1 METLLLNATFEPLK
15 VISWQRA
22 VTLLFLGKVEV
33 VEQYEDEEI
42 SSVSFSIKMPS
53 VVRLLRMIRPRFR
66 RVKFSRLNVFLRDKY
81 SCQYCGSVMPT
92 TELTYDHILPR
103 SRGGRTEWENI
114 VTACVPCN
122 RQKGGR
128 TPSEAGMRLLRP
140 PVRPTSLP
148 SLKLTITFRKT
159 PESWRDYL
167 YWTATLVD

>member
-1 METLLLNATFEPLK
+1 METLLLNASFEPLK
-15 VISWQRA
+15 IISWQKA

-33 VEQYEDEEI
+33 VEQYEDEEV

-53 VVRLLRMIRPRFR
+53 VVRLLRLIRPRSR

-81 SCQYCGSVMPT
+81 TCQYCGSAMST

-128 TPSEAGMRLLRP
+128 TPGEAGMRLLKPPTRP
-140 PVRPTSLP
+140 SSLP
-148 SLKLTITFRKT
+148 TLKLTVTFRKT

>member
-15 VISWQRA
+15 IISWQRA

-33 VEQYEDEEI
+33 VEEYEDEDV

-53 VVRLLRMIRPRFR
+53 VVRLLRLIRPRSR
-66 RVKFSRLNVFLRDKY
+66 WVKFSRLNVFLRDKNT
-81 SCQYCGSVMPT
+81 CQYCGEKLPT
-92 TELTYDHILPR
+92 TDLTYDHIVPR
-103 SRGGRTEWENI
+103 SRGGRTEWQNI

-128 TPSEAGMRLLRP
+128 TPFEAGMRLVRQP
-140 PVRPTSLP
+140 GRPTSLP
-148 SLKLTITFRKT
+148 TLKLTITFRKT
-159 PESWRDYL
+159 PESWRDYI